1 MDKASWTDISEVR
14 GYNDDI
20 TDVDSVTAACLLAR
34 FRASYLPWFELN
46 ESSGSSYRLQG
57 NHRLADEYEEV
68 VRKDSAELAALE
80 EIVRRAGEEGLQVR
94 LLLE

>member
-1 MDKASWTDISEVR
+1 MRAL
-14 GYNDDI
+14 
-20 TDVDSVTAACLLAR
+20 AA
-34 FRASYLPWFELN
+34 PT
-46 ESSGSSYRLQG
+46 GSKV